1 MMQMRKMVSNS
12 NAVLLLVLLV
22 LSLAGCQQESAGTSS
37 AGSSASHGV
46 DDVKDKVLKH
56 LKDKVDS
63 SAVVDFPFVDG
74 WSNPDK
80 RPLPRNGL
88 SVAYNHK
95 SGMTA
100 TVYQY
105 SGGLASV
112 PDDIQSGAVLD
123 EFANS
128 RAGLKQAVEA
138 GVYDDLVLEDEDIV
152 SLGDSAVKTH
162 WASYLV
168 QREGA
173 SIATEI
179 FVWTH
184 KNQFF
189 KLRLSTSPK
198 RTEADK
204 ASLGELF
211 TAIGEATSS

>member
-46 DDVKDKVLKH
+46 DDVKDKV
-56 LKDKVDS
+56 DS

-74 WSNPDK
+74 WSHPDK

-112 PDDIQSGAVLD
+112 PDDIQSRAVLD

>member
-100 TVYQY
+100 TV
-105 SGGLASV
+105 
-112 PDDIQSGAVLD
+112 
-123 EFANS
+123 
-128 RAGLKQAVEA
+128 
-138 GVYDDLVLEDEDIV
+138 
-152 SLGDSAVKTH
+152 
-162 WASYLV
+162 
-168 QREGA
+168 
-173 SIATEI
+173 
-179 FVWTH
+179 
-184 KNQFF
+184 
-189 KLRLSTSPK
+189 
-198 RTEADK
+198 
-204 ASLGELF
+204 
-211 TAIGEATSS
+211 